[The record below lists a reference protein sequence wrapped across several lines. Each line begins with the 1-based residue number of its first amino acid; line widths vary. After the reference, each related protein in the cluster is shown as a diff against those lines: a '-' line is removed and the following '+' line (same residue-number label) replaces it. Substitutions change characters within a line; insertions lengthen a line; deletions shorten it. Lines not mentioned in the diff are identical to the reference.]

1 VPEGN
6 ARILVIDDDAEL
18 ASLLGEFL
26 RREGF
31 EVAFAHD
38 GEKGLAAALT
48 PPPRDLIVLDVMLPG
63 MDGFSVL
70 RKLREKS
77 RVPVLMLTARGE
89 DVDRIIGLELGADD
103 YLPKPFNP
111 RELAARIRAILR
123 RAAAKPATGAAPVT
137 VNGVT
142 LDPST
147 REVVRD
153 GHAVE
158 FTTIEFE
165 ILQALMRAA
174 GRVLSRDDL
183 MEQLYQRKSTPFD
196 RAIDVHIAHLRKK
209 LETDREIIK
218 TVRGVGYQFLKGRS
232 EDAIE

>member
-1 VPEGN
+1 M
-6 ARILVIDDDAEL
+6 IDDDAEL

-31 EVAFAHD
+31 DVSFAHD
-38 GEKGLAAALT
+38 GDKGLAAALAT
-48 PPPRDLIVLDVMLPG
+48 PPRDLVVLDVMLPG
-63 MDGFSVL
+63 IDGFSVL
-70 RKLREKS
+70 RRLREKS

-123 RAAAKPATGAAPVT
+123 RAEAATPASGGRLT
-137 VNGVT
+137 VNGVI
-142 LDPST
+142 LDPAT
-147 REVVRD
+147 REVTCDAR
-153 GHAVE
+153 AVE
-158 FTTIEFE
+158 FTTIEFD
-165 ILQALMRAA
+165 ILHALMRAA

-183 MEQLYQRKSTPFD
+183 MEQLYQRKATPFD

-209 LETDREIIK
+209 LETGREIIK

-232 EDAIE
+232 EDAE